1 MMTTENAIFR
11 FKFST
16 EFTNQLYPFAKLHQ
30 YDDRHMYK
38 EEWARWLTN
47 NSELIDTEIT
57 RLKGLG
63 YDGDIVSKMY
73 KSGRYYFRKK
83 TSSSDAKKRRKY
95 ISLEHDMIDAMDEHI
110 NTTYYL
116 PCFKP
121 SIAYEQFCMEYEHLL
136 NDEME
141 RLVQEK
147 LLAEDI
153 YSKLKKTYK
162 NRYFLFKQNR
172 IAERQDRYDNVY
184 RQDTDMTTGM
194 ATGMATGIAT
204 GTAECRSIITEN

>member
-1 MMTTENAIFR
+1 MTTENIIFR
-11 FKFST
+11 FKFSD
-16 EFTNQLYPFAKLHQ
+16 EFTKQLYPFAKLHQ
-30 YDDRHMYK
+30 YDDRHVYK
-38 EEWARWLTN
+38 EEWTRWLTN

-83 TSSSDAKKRRKY
+83 ASSSDAKKRRKY

-110 NTTYYL
+110 NTNYYL

-121 SIAYEQFCMEYEHLL
+121 SIAYEQFCMEYENLV
-136 NDEME
+136 NAEKE
-141 RLVQEK
+141 RLVQEE

-172 IAERQDRYDNVY
+172 IAERQDRYDGVY
-184 RQDTDMTTGM
+184 RQDTDTATTD
-194 ATGMATGIAT
+194 
-204 GTAECRSIITEN
+204 CRSIITEN

>member
-1 MMTTENAIFR
+1 
-11 FKFST
+11 
-16 EFTNQLYPFAKLHQ
+16 
-30 YDDRHMYK
+30 
-38 EEWARWLTN
+38 
-47 NSELIDTEIT
+47 
-57 RLKGLG
+57 
-63 YDGDIVSKMY
+63 MY

-110 NTTYYL
+110 NTNYYL

-121 SIAYEQFCMEYEHLL
+121 SIAYEQFCMEYENLL

-141 RLVQEK
+141 RLVQEE
-147 LLAEDI
+147 LLTEDI

-172 IAERQDRYDNVY
+172 IAERQDRYDGVY
-184 RQDTDMTTGM
+184 RQDVDTATTD
-194 ATGMATGIAT
+194 
-204 GTAECRSIITEN
+204 CRSIITEN